1 MNVRSVY
8 ILVFFLLIFSET
20 CRTQNLLPLTG
31 RAYREVEAHSIR
43 KKQSVHLAHRPL
55 HEFFLGDSIRGVYY
69 NDSAKYF
76 YEPMLFIMR
85 RHLLEVKKPGYR
97 LSLDPIGELALGLE
111 FPESA
116 IAEFKGFQ
124 YVNNRGAF
132 VSGEIGKRFSFQ
144 TGFYEMQRKT
154 MSYQR
159 GFVDSTGVFPGYG
172 RVKDFKIG
180 QYDHNMS
187 FGNMAFVVND
197 NWMLETGYGQQFTGH
212 GYRSLLVSDGVF
224 SYPYIRSTAYFFNKK
239 LLYSNTF
246 GTMQNMER
254 LPLGDVPESLFRRK
268 GYSAN
273 YLSFIPISNLEIGLF
288 EASMWQRADSTRTY
302 NLPWNYYLPVI
313 GLASGTE
320 AGAQRQNTIV
330 GANMRYSLRNGVSI
344 YSQLMIDDFS
354 FISMGYQAGIKVFDF
369 LIKGLYIQAEYNNVD
384 LRNSVDQAYQ
394 DFSHFNQYL
403 GHPGGR
409 DLEEW
414 VMIAE
419 YRYRKFISR
428 AKTNWIDSKTAQY
441 DLRQTE
447 IEVGLQLNLKTNL
460 ELVFGA
466 SQRKFD
472 RDYQWY
478 YLTLRTNL
486 HSRYFDF

>member
-1 MNVRSVY
+1 MNVRSVF

-20 CRTQNLLPLTG
+20 CRAQNLLPLTG

-273 YLSFIPISNLEIGLF
+273 YLSFTPISNLEIGLF

-330 GANMRYSLRNGVSI
+330 GANVRYSLRNGVSI

>member
-1 MNVRSVY
+1 VS
-8 ILVFFLLIFSET
+8 FLLIFSGT
-20 CRTQNLLPLTG
+20 LDAQNLLPITG
-31 RAYREVEAHSIR
+31 KSYREIESHSIR
-43 KKQSVHLAHRPL
+43 KKQTVHLAHRPL
-55 HEFFLGDSIRGVYY
+55 HEFFLGDSVRGVYY
-69 NDSAKYF
+69 LDSAKYF

-85 RHLLEVKKPGYR
+85 RHLLEVKKSGYR
-97 LSLDPIGELALGLE
+97 LSFDPIGELSLGLE
-111 FPESA
+111 FPESSNP
-116 IAEFKGFQ
+116 ESRGFL
-124 YVNNRGAF
+124 YVNNRGAI

-144 TGFYEMQRKT
+144 TGFYEMQRRAT
-154 MSYQR
+154 SYQR
-159 GFVDSTGVFPGYG
+159 GFVDSTDVFPGYG
-172 RVKDFKIG
+172 RVKDFKFE

-187 FGNMAFVVND
+187 FGNIAFVVND
-197 NWMLETGYGQQFTGH
+197 NWMLETGYGQQFVGH

-224 SYPYIRSTAYFFNKK
+224 SYPYLRSTAYFFNKK

-288 EASMWQRADSTRTY
+288 EASMWQRADSIRTY

-313 GLASGTE
+313 GLASGIE
-320 AGAQRQNTIV
+320 EGSKRQNTIV
-330 GANMRYSLRNGVSI
+330 GANLRYSVSKRVSV

-354 FISMGYQAGIKVFDF
+354 FISMGYQAGIKCFDF
-369 LIKGLYIQAEYNNVD
+369 LIKGLYLQAEYNHLE
-384 LRNSVDQAYQ
+384 LRGTADRAYQ

-409 DLEEW
+409 YLEEW
-414 VMIAE
+414 VLIAE

-428 AKTNWIDSKTAQY
+428 AKTNWIDSETAIY
-441 DLRQTE
+441 DLRQSE

-472 RDYQWY
+472 RNYQWY